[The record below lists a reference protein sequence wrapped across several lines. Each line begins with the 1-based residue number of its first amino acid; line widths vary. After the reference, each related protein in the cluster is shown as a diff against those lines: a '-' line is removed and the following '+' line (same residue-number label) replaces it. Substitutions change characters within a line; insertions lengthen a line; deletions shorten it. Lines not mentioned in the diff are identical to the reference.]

1 MENTNNFNGT
11 IYAISDI
18 GKKRKNNED
27 AAYCA
32 KSQYGIFLIVC
43 DGMGGHRK
51 GEVASKMVVDSLS
64 VPFCEARHVF
74 TVFRG
79 KHFLAHHSKKVNK
92 EIYHRAVTNDDYR
105 EMGTTESAVLVCQDG
120 TCVFSVGDS
129 RVYSFSKKDGLVQ
142 ISKDQSYVGMLF
154 ESGRIAKADMKNHP
168 QRNLLTNAVGLNANL
183 SNYEEFVIDND
194 YYDSLLLCTDGLY
207 NMISEDDMRQVLSDT
222 SLDTEA
228 KSKELVKRALDA
240 GGNDNVAVIILEK

>member
-1 MENTNNFNGT
+1 
-11 IYAISDI
+11 
-18 GKKRKNNED
+18 
-27 AAYCA
+27 
-32 KSQYGIFLIVC
+32 
-43 DGMGGHRK
+43 
-51 GEVASKMVVDSLS
+51 
-64 VPFCEARHVF
+64 
-74 TVFRG
+74 
-79 KHFLAHHSKKVNK
+79 
-92 EIYHRAVTNDDYR
+92 
-105 EMGTTESAVLVCQDG
+105 
-120 TCVFSVGDS
+120 
-129 RVYSFSKKDGLVQ
+129 
-142 ISKDQSYVGMLF
+142 MLF

-194 YYDSLLLCTDGLY
+194 SYDSLLLCTDGLY